1 MRDGAL
7 IDCDQHLYEPRSMW
21 RDHID
26 PAFRDDALALEDDEL
41 GYTWLTWRGR
51 KLYLAEVQR
60 PAKAK
65 EIGELRARVERGE
78 PAETNYDDLLPEE
91 YRSPKA
97 RVARLDEWGLDGA
110 VVLPNFGLLWE
121 DQLSSDVPALC
132 ANLRAHNRWM
142 AGSQQDGD
150 GRLFGVA
157 HMTLRDREWALQ
169 EIRAL
174 GEAGIKLAMTAPAPV
189 DGVALSD
196 PSFDPIWGAFVEHDV
211 APVFHVGNFR
221 KPFDPAWY
229 ADDPEPGDPLLNS
242 IFLWTAPA
250 VAIASMIIY
259 GTFERHPRL
268 RIGVIELTASWVQE
282 FLPTI
287 GGASDFYAL
296 RHGGGPADLSMPPS
310 AYFFR
315 HVRVG
320 AMAYEQP
327 GRLIDVLGDDVF
339 MAGSDWPHAEGI
351 AEPVAGYERFLPE
364 DMRERSRS
372 QLFGGNIRWLL
383 GDV

>member
-1 MRDGAL
+1 M
-7 IDCDQHLYEPRSMW
+7 
-21 RDHID
+21 
-26 PAFRDDALALEDDEL
+26 
-41 GYTWLTWRGR
+41 
-51 KLYLAEVQR
+51 AE
-60 PAKAK
+60 A
-65 EIGELRARVERGE
+65 
-78 PAETNYDDLLPEE
+78 
-91 YRSPKA
+91 
-97 RVARLDEWGLDGA
+97 
-110 VVLPNFGLLWE
+110 
-121 DQLSSDVPALC
+121 
-132 ANLRAHNRWM
+132 
-142 AGSQQDGD
+142 QQDGG

-157 HMTLRDREWALQ
+157 HMTLRDREWALE

-196 PSFDPIWGAFVEHDV
+196 PSFDEVWRAFVEHDV

-221 KPFDPAWY
+221 KPFDEAWY
-229 ADDPEPGDPLLNS
+229 APDPEPGDPLLNS

-259 GTFERHPRL
+259 GAFERNPSL
-268 RIGVIELTASWVQE
+268 RVGVIELTASWVQE

-287 GGASDFYAL
+287 GGASEFYSL
-296 RHGGGPADLSMPPS
+296 RHGGPPVELSMPPS

-351 AEPVAGYERFLPE
+351 AEPVAGYERFLPD
-364 DMRERSRS
+364 DMRESARSK
-372 QLFGGNIRWLL
+372 LFGGNIQWLL
-383 GDV
+383 GA